1 MGQWKKLSGNN
12 TQNSLEKKLKALPS
26 RLKIRVGPPPAP
38 KYALPICV
46 LYSKRSIIDTV
57 AVENRLLFFE
67 GYTNIFLD
75 TVVIP

>member
-12 TQNSLEKKLKALPS
+12 TQNSLEKKLKALLL
-26 RLKIRVGPPPAP
+26 RLKIRVGPQP
-38 KYALPICV
+38 KMPCPSV
-46 LYSKRSIIDTV
+46 FHTHKSSIDTV
-57 AVENRLLFFE
+57 AIENRLLFFE